1 MPHATWIR
9 GIPDPLARRNA
20 ESLQPSQLLGLNLL
34 DVTHE
39 RVDPPRSWDDLEVF
53 EDYLRGPEVAHRSPR
68 TQSGRSREASAQ
80 KARLIATA
88 VAVVLN

>member
-1 MPHATWIR
+1 MVVLEGAFLVSPALTDWTTGQR
-9 GIPDPLARRNA
+9 
-20 ESLQPSQLLGLNLL
+20 PSQARAPSTA
-34 DVTHE
+34 VTHE